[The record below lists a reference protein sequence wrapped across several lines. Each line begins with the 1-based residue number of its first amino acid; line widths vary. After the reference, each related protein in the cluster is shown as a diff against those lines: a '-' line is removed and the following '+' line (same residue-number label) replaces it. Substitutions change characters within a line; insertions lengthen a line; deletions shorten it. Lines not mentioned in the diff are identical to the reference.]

1 MAPDP
6 PPGRPRL
13 GVPVGVFVGLTT
25 LDVLHRVERS
35 PGPNEKVT
43 ALRQDVAAGGPA
55 TNAAV
60 VFAAMGGTAR
70 LITSM
75 GSDPLAAV
83 IRAELTGRG
92 VQTIDVTPDD
102 PGPPAISSVAI
113 TQGTGD
119 RSVIS
124 IDAGAR
130 VVQAPEFLQSLLS
143 GAEVVLID
151 GHHPELALAAAR
163 CARAAHIPVVVDAG
177 RWKPVMAE
185 LLPMADDVIC
195 SADFRWPGTTHP
207 DDSAAAIR
215 ASGTPER
222 SATPGRPGTP
232 RLVAVTHGSAPIRW
246 WQGVESGT
254 VPVPAVAVVDTLG
267 AGDALHGG
275 YAFLRTDPGRSVTDR
290 LAGAARVAALRCS
303 VAGPREWLRA
313 LPSLHLAAT
322 RDASEMTPSDSPAH
336 PWTGQDLP

>member
-1 MAPDP
+1 MSEGALVTGAAEPTPSRNDRVAPDP

-55 TNAAV
+55 ANAAV

-83 IRAELTGRG
+83 IRAELTGHG

-163 CARAAHIPVVVDAG
+163 CARA
-177 RWKPVMAE
+177 RRM
-185 LLPMADDVIC
+185 
-195 SADFRWPGTTHP
+195 
-207 DDSAAAIR
+207 
-215 ASGTPER
+215 
-222 SATPGRPGTP
+222 
-232 RLVAVTHGSAPIRW
+232 
-246 WQGVESGT
+246 
-254 VPVPAVAVVDTLG
+254 TL
-267 AGDALHGG
+267 A
-275 YAFLRTDPGRSVTDR
+275 
-290 LAGAARVAALRCS
+290 
-303 VAGPREWLRA
+303 
-313 LPSLHLAAT
+313 PSLG
-322 RDASEMTPSDSPAH
+322 R
-336 PWTGQDLP
+336 